1 VTTLVAET
9 QRLPRR
15 AALVSEP
22 PAPLRVGEY
31 PDDYCY
37 EASDAE
43 LDAFADQQLLFGNGV
58 RVRFGPRQYAYELR
72 SGVWCLGV
80 FDNEHNG
87 AVIGASNMRNHE
99 AATPRSS
106 TQQCGEEVRP
116 PRCPAAA
123 PGHL

>member
-1 VTTLVAET
+1 MAK
-9 QRLPRR
+9 
-15 AALVSEP
+15 
-22 PAPLRVGEY
+22 GEY

-37 EASDAE
+37 TMSASEVDR
-43 LDAFADQQLLFGNGV
+43 LTPMSLHFSNGV
-58 RVRFGPRQYAYELR
+58 QIDFGPRQYSYELR
-72 SGVWCLGV
+72 RGVWCLGV

>member
-1 VTTLVAET
+1 MPRKVTT
-9 QRLPRR
+9 
-15 AALVSEP
+15 LVSEP